1 MLCSFFVEKK
11 GKDLVAPDGGGES
24 AAMEEPGGSGSGIG
38 IGIGKHGKFSADK
51 EYYQPV
57 TMTIKVTQHKTIA
70 TIAQA
75 AKPLATVQEY
85 MKEVMAKKERAPSEY
100 LVHQLPRENGTVAGE
115 GVDMSFVD
123 SGVEIGSGSDVE
135 EDELKDV
142 YGI

>member
-24 AAMEEPGGSGSGIG
+24 AAMEEPSGS
-38 IGIGKHGKFSADK
+38 GIGKHGKFSADK

-85 MKEVMAKKERAPSEY
+85 MKEVMAKKERAPFEY
-100 LVHQLPRENGTVAGE
+100 LVHQLPREKGTVAGE